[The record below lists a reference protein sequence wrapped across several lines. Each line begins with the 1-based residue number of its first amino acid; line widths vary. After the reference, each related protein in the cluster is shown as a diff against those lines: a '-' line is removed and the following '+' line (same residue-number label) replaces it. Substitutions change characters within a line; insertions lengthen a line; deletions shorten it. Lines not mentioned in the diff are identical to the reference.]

1 MTTDAPAADSTA
13 LSIPASAAD
22 VTTVLVVGAG
32 QMGSGIAQ
40 VFAQSGRDVLLAD
53 VASAQLERAKATIAK
68 SAGRMHEKGRL
79 TDEQFAG
86 ATERIRYVDG
96 LDGEDLTGVQLAIEA
111 ATEQL
116 ETKLSIFAGLD
127 RRMPPNALLATN
139 TSSISITTIAAA
151 TSRPQHVV
159 GMHFMNPVPVLELV
173 EVISGLETTEAA
185 TQLVMELTADL
196 GKTPV
201 HATDAPGFLAN
212 RILLPMINEAFFALE
227 AGIGTAEGID
237 TVMRLGMAHPM
248 GPLALADLI
257 GLDTCLAI
265 CEVLHR
271 DLGEDKYRPAP
282 LLRRYVAA
290 GRLGR
295 KSGTGVFEYDR

>member
-1 MTTDAPAADSTA
+1 MNATAAADAPATA
-13 LSIPASAAD
+13 IPSAPSD
-22 VTTVLVVGAG
+22 VTDVLVVGAG

-40 VFAQSGRDVLLAD
+40 VFAQSGRRVLLSD
-53 VASAQLERAKATIAK
+53 VSAEQLERAKSGIAK
-68 SAGRMHEKGRL
+68 SAGKLHDKGRL
-79 TDEQFAG
+79 TADQLRG
-86 ATERIRYVDG
+86 ATEQVTYVQG
-96 LDGEDLTGVQLAIEA
+96 LDGVDLSRVQLAIEA
-111 ATEQL
+111 ATEAVDL
-116 ETKLSIFAGLD
+116 KLAIFADLD
-127 RRMPPNALLATN
+127 ARMPDGALLASN

-151 TSRPQHVV
+151 TSRPRSVV

-173 EVISGLETTEAA
+173 EVISGLETDPAA
-185 TQLVMELTADL
+185 TQLVMELARDL

-201 HATDAPGFLAN
+201 HSKDAPGFIAN
-212 RILLPMINEAFFALE
+212 RILLPLINEAFYVLQE
-227 AGIGTAEGID
+227 GIGDAEGID

-282 LLRRYVAA
+282 LLRQYVTA

-295 KSGTGVFEYDR
+295 KAGRGVYEY

>member
-1 MTTDAPAADSTA
+1 MTATDAPAAAPTA
-13 LSIPASAAD
+13 DTIPSNAAD

-40 VFAQSGRDVLLAD
+40 VFAQAGRKVLLAD
-53 VASAQLERAKATIAK
+53 VSPEQLERAKSGIAK
-68 SAGRMHEKGRL
+68 SAGKLHEKGRL
-79 TDEQFAG
+79 GDEQHRRAI
-86 ATERIRYVDG
+86 EDIEYLEG
-96 LDGEDLTGVQLAIEA
+96 LDGADLGEVTLAIEA
-111 ATEQL
+111 ATEHL
-116 ETKLSIFAGLD
+116 DTKLHIFADLD
-127 RRMPPNALLATN
+127 RRVPAGAVLATN

-151 TSRPQHVV
+151 TRRPQHVV

-173 EVISGLETTEAA
+173 EVISGLETTETARE
-185 TQLVMELTADL
+185 LVMQLARDL

-201 HATDAPGFLAN
+201 HSKDVPGFIAN
-212 RILLPMINEAFFALE
+212 RILLPMINEAFYVLQE
-227 AGIGTAEGID
+227 GIGDAEGID
-237 TVMRLGMAHPM
+237 TVMKLGMAHPI

-271 DLGEDKYRPAP
+271 DLGDTKYRPAP
-282 LLRRYVAA
+282 LLRQYVAA

-295 KSGTGVFEYDR
+295 KTGRGVYTY

>member
-1 MTTDAPAADSTA
+1 MNPTDAPTRATK
-13 LSIPASAAD
+13 LPTTPAD

-40 VFAQSGRDVLLAD
+40 VFAQSGRRVLLAD
-53 VASAQLERAKATIAK
+53 VSSAQLDKARAGIAK
-68 SAGRMHEKGRL
+68 SAGKLHEKGRL
-79 TDEQFAG
+79 TEEQHRG
-86 ATERIRYVDG
+86 ATERIEYVPD
-96 LDGEDLTGVQLAIEA
+96 LDDVELAGVTLAIEA
-111 ATEQL
+111 ATEHL
-116 ETKLSIFAGLD
+116 ETKLKIFAELD
-127 RRMPPNALLATN
+127 QRAPKEAILATN
-139 TSSISITTIAAA
+139 TSSISITAIAGA
-151 TSRPQHVV
+151 THRPQHVV

-173 EVISGLETTEAA
+173 EVISGLETAPRATE
-185 TQLVMELTADL
+185 LVMDLARDL

-201 HATDAPGFLAN
+201 HSKDVPGFIAN
-212 RILLPMINEAFFALE
+212 LIQLQMINEAFYVMQE
-227 AGIGTAEGID
+227 GIGDAEGID

-248 GPLALADLI
+248 GPLAVADLI

-282 LLRRYVAA
+282 LLRQYVAA

-295 KSGTGVFEYDR
+295 KSGAGVFDYR

>member
-1 MTTDAPAADSTA
+1 MT
-13 LSIPASAAD
+13 ASAAASAALPTTPAD

-40 VFAQSGRDVLLAD
+40 VFAQAGRKVLLAD
-53 VASAQLERAKATIAK
+53 VSAEQLDRAKAGMAK
-68 SAGRMHEKGRL
+68 SAGKLLEKGRL
-79 TDEQFAG
+79 TEAQHANVTGGIDYLAS
-86 ATERIRYVDG
+86 
-96 LDGEDLTGVQLAIEA
+96 LDGADLSDVGLAIEA
-111 ATEQL
+111 ATENL
-116 ETKLSIFAGLD
+116 ELKLKIFADLD
-127 RRMPPNALLATN
+127 ARVPSTAILATN

-151 TSRPQHVV
+151 TARPEAVV
-159 GMHFMNPVPVLELV
+159 GMHFMNPVPVLKLV
-173 EVISGLETTEAA
+173 EVISGLETLPHVTD
-185 TQLVMELTADL
+185 LVMELSTDI

-201 HATDAPGFLAN
+201 HSKDVPGFIAN
-212 RILLPMINEAFFALE
+212 RILLPMINEAFFVLE

-237 TVMRLGMAHPM
+237 EVMKLGMAHPM

-265 CEVLHR
+265 AEVLHR

-295 KSGTGVFEYDR
+295 KVGKGVYEY

>member
-1 MTTDAPAADSTA
+1 MTTTDAPAAAPSATPT
-13 LSIPASAAD
+13 IPASPAD
-22 VTTVLVVGAG
+22 VREVLVVGAG

-40 VFAQSGRDVLLAD
+40 VFAQAGRRVLLAD
-53 VASAQLERAKATIAK
+53 VSAAQLERAKAGIAK
-68 SAGRMHEKGRL
+68 SAGRLHEKGRL
-79 TDEQFAG
+79 SAEQHAG
-86 ATERIRYVDG
+86 ATEQVTYLEG
-96 LDGEDLTGVQLAIEA
+96 LDGADLTGVDLAVEA
-111 ATEQL
+111 ATEHL
-116 ETKLSIFAGLD
+116 ETKLAIFADLD
-127 RRMPPNALLATN
+127 ARVPDGAVLATN

-151 TSRPQHVV
+151 TQRPQHVV

-173 EVISGLETTEAA
+173 EVISGLETTDAA
-185 TQLVMELTADL
+185 LELVMALARDI

-201 HATDAPGFLAN
+201 HSQDVPGFIAN
-212 RILLPMINEAFFALE
+212 RILLPMINEAFFVLGE
-227 AGIGTAEGID
+227 GIGDAEGID
-237 TVMRLGMAHPM
+237 AVMRMGMAHPM

-265 CEVLHR
+265 AEVLHR

-295 KSGTGVFEYDR
+295 KSGRGVFEY

>member
-1 MTTDAPAADSTA
+1 MNAAEAPVSAS
-13 LSIPASAAD
+13 LLPASPAD
-22 VTTVLVVGAG
+22 VRGVLVVGAG
-32 QMGSGIAQ
+32 QMGAGIAQ
-40 VFAQSGRDVLLAD
+40 VFAQSGRRVQLAD
-53 VASAQLERAKATIAK
+53 VSADQLERAKVGIAR
-68 SAGRMHEKGRL
+68 SAGKLHAKGKL
-79 TDEQFAG
+79 SDDQLHG
-86 ATERIRYVDG
+86 ATEGITFVRG
-96 LDGEDLTGVQLAIEA
+96 LADVNADGVQLAIEA
-111 ATEQL
+111 ATEHL
-116 ETKLSIFAGLD
+116 DTKLAIFRELD
-127 RRMPPNALLATN
+127 ATVHHAAVLATN

-173 EVISGLETTEAA
+173 EVISGLETAPVVTDLA
-185 TQLVMELTADL
+185 MELSRDL

-201 HATDAPGFLAN
+201 HAKDMPGFLAN
-212 RILLPMINEAFFALE
+212 RILVPMINEAFFCFQD
-227 AGIGTAEGID
+227 GIGTAEDID
-237 TVMRLGMAHPM
+237 SVMRLGMAHPM

-282 LLRRYVAA
+282 LLRQYVAA

-295 KSGTGVFEYDR
+295 KSGRGVYSY

>member
-1 MTTDAPAADSTA
+1 MTAASIDATAIPSTPAQ
-13 LSIPASAAD
+13 
-22 VTTVLVVGAG
+22 VTGVLVVGAG

-40 VFAQSGRDVLLAD
+40 VFAQSGRRVLLAD
-53 VASAQLERAKATIAK
+53 VSAAQLDTARAGIAK

-79 TDEQFAG
+79 TDDQHRG
-86 ATERIRYVDG
+86 ATQEITYLEG
-96 LDGEDLTGVQLAIEA
+96 LDGAALDGIQLAIEA
-111 ATEQL
+111 ATEAVDL
-116 ETKLSIFAGLD
+116 KLRIFADLD
-127 RRMPPNALLATN
+127 ERMPAGAVLATN

-151 TSRPQHVV
+151 TKRPQHVV

-173 EVISGLETTEAA
+173 EVISGLETTREA
-185 TQLVMELTADL
+185 TQLVMDVTRDL
-196 GKTPV
+196 GKSPV
-201 HATDAPGFLAN
+201 HSKDVPGFIAN
-212 RILLPMINEAFFALE
+212 RILLPLINEAFFVLGE
-227 AGIGTAEGID
+227 GIGDAEGID

-271 DLGEDKYRPAP
+271 ELGEDKYRPAP
-282 LLRRYVAA
+282 LLRQYVAA

-295 KSGTGVFEYDR
+295 KSGRGVYEY

>member
-1 MTTDAPAADSTA
+1 MTATDAPTVPAPTTA
-13 LSIPASAAD
+13 IPTTPAD
-22 VTTVLVVGAG
+22 VTSVLVVGAG

-40 VFAQSGRDVLLAD
+40 VFAQAGRRVLLAD
-53 VASAQLERAKATIAK
+53 VSAAQLERAKGGIAK
-68 SAGRMHEKGRL
+68 SAGKLHEKGRL
-79 TDEQFAG
+79 TDDQHRG
-86 ATERIRYVDG
+86 ATEGITYLEG
-96 LDGEDLTGVQLAIEA
+96 LDGADLSGVQLAIEA
-111 ATEQL
+111 ATEHL
-116 ETKLSIFAGLD
+116 ETKLKIFADLD
-127 RRMPPNALLATN
+127 ARMPAGAVLATN

-151 TSRPQHVV
+151 TTRPQHVV

-185 TQLVMELTADL
+185 TQLVMELTRDL
-196 GKTPV
+196 DKTPV
-201 HATDAPGFLAN
+201 HSKDVPGFIAN
-212 RILLPMINEAFFALE
+212 RILLPMVNEAFYVLQE
-227 AGIGTAEGID
+227 GIGDAEGID

-271 DLGEDKYRPAP
+271 DLGDDKYRPAP
-282 LLRRYVAA
+282 LLRQYVAA

-295 KSGTGVFEYDR
+295 KVGTGVYEYR

>member
-1 MTTDAPAADSTA
+1 MTTAAPATA
-13 LSIPASAAD
+13 AALPATPTA

-32 QMGSGIAQ
+32 QMGLGIAQ
-40 VFAQSGRDVLLAD
+40 VFAQAGRRVLLAD
-53 VASAQLERAKATIAK
+53 ISAEQLERARTTIAK

-79 TDEQFAG
+79 SDEQHAG
-86 ATERIRYVDG
+86 ATTGIEYLPS
-96 LDGEDLTGVQLAIEA
+96 LDGIDLSDVTLAIEA
-111 ATEQL
+111 ATEHL
-116 ETKLSIFAGLD
+116 DTKLAIFRDLD
-127 RRMPPNALLATN
+127 ARVPDGAILATN

-151 TSRPQHVV
+151 TRRPQHVV
-159 GMHFMNPVPVLELV
+159 GMHFMNPVPVLKLV
-173 EVISGLETTEAA
+173 EVISGLETLPEATE
-185 TQLVMELTADL
+185 LVMELSREI

-201 HATDAPGFLAN
+201 HSADVPGFIAN
-212 RILLPMINEAFFALE
+212 RILLPMINEAFFVLE

-237 TVMRLGMAHPM
+237 EVMKLGMAHPM

-265 CEVLHR
+265 AEVLHR

-295 KSGTGVFEYDR
+295 KSGAGVYSYDA

>member
-1 MTTDAPAADSTA
+1 MNAAEA
-13 LSIPASAAD
+13 PASASLLPASPAD
-22 VTTVLVVGAG
+22 VRGVLVVGAG

-40 VFAQSGRDVLLAD
+40 VFAQSGRRVQLAD
-53 VASAQLERAKATIAK
+53 VSPDQLERAKAGIAK
-68 SAGRMHEKGRL
+68 SAGRLHEKGKL
-79 TDEQFAG
+79 TDDQLHG
-86 ATERIRYVDG
+86 ATEGITYVRG
-96 LDGEDLTGVQLAIEA
+96 LGDVNADGVQLAIEA
-111 ATEQL
+111 ATEHL
-116 ETKLSIFAGLD
+116 DTKLAIFRELD
-127 RRMPPNALLATN
+127 ATVNHTAVLATN

-173 EVISGLETTEAA
+173 EVISGLETAPVVTDLA
-185 TQLVMELTADL
+185 MELSRDL

-201 HATDAPGFLAN
+201 HARDMPGFLAN
-212 RILLPMINEAFFALE
+212 RILVPMINEAFFCLQD
-227 AGIGTAEGID
+227 GIGTAEDID
-237 TVMRLGMAHPM
+237 SVMRLGMAHPM

-282 LLRRYVAA
+282 LLRQYVAA

-295 KSGTGVFEYDR
+295 KSGRGVYSY

>member
-1 MTTDAPAADSTA
+1 MM
-13 LSIPASAAD
+13 
-22 VTTVLVVGAG
+22 TVLVVGAG

-40 VFAQSGRDVLLAD
+40 VFAQAGRRVLLSD
-53 VASAQLERAKATIAK
+53 VSSEQLERAKTGIAT

-79 TDEQFAG
+79 TDEQHAA
-86 ATERIRYVDG
+86 ATTGIAYLPSLDDVD
-96 LDGEDLTGVQLAIEA
+96 LSDVSIAIEA
-111 ATEQL
+111 ATERL
-116 ETKLSIFAGLD
+116 DTKLQIFRDIDARVPQG
-127 RRMPPNALLATN
+127 AILATN

-151 TSRPQHVV
+151 TTRPQHVV
-159 GMHFMNPVPVLELV
+159 GMHFMNPVPVLKLV
-173 EVISGLETTEAA
+173 EVISGLETLPEATE
-185 TQLVMELTADL
+185 LVMELSRAI

-201 HATDAPGFLAN
+201 HSTDAPGFIAN
-212 RILLPMINEAFFALE
+212 RILLPMINEAFFVLE

-237 TVMRLGMAHPM
+237 EVMRLGMAHPL

-265 CEVLHR
+265 AEVLHR

-295 KSGTGVFEYDR
+295 KSGAGVYEYPAQRA

>member
-1 MTTDAPAADSTA
+1 MTTHTPTAAAASST
-13 LSIPASAAD
+13 SIPATPAD
-22 VTTVLVVGAG
+22 VGTVLVVGAG

-40 VFAQSGRDVLLAD
+40 VFAQAGRSVLLAD
-53 VASAQLERAKATIAK
+53 VSAAQLDKARAVIGK
-68 SAGRMHEKGRL
+68 SAGKLHEKGRL
-79 TDEQFAG
+79 TDEQYAG
-86 ATERIRYVDG
+86 ATEGITYLEG
-96 LDGEDLTGVQLAIEA
+96 LDGADLSAVSLAIEA
-111 ATEQL
+111 ATEHL
-116 ETKLSIFAGLD
+116 ETKLKIFADLD
-127 RRMPPNALLATN
+127 ARVPAGAVLATN

-151 TSRPQHVV
+151 TNRPEHVV
-159 GMHFMNPVPVLELV
+159 GMHFMNPVPVLKLV
-173 EVISGLETTEAA
+173 EVISGLETTTEA
-185 TQLVMELTADL
+185 TQLVMELASAI

-201 HATDAPGFLAN
+201 HSKDVPGFIAN
-212 RILLPMINEAFFALE
+212 RILLPMVNEAFFVLE

-237 TVMRLGMAHPM
+237 EVMKLGMAHPM

-265 CEVLHR
+265 AEVLHR

-295 KSGTGVFEYDR
+295 KSGKGVYEY

>member
-1 MTTDAPAADSTA
+1 MNAPAAATDA
-13 LSIPASAAD
+13 LSISIPGSPADITS
-22 VTTVLVVGAG
+22 VLVVGAG

-40 VFAQSGRDVLLAD
+40 VFAQSGRSVVLSD
-53 VASAQLERAKATIAK
+53 ISSTQLESARAGIAT
-68 SAGRMHEKGRL
+68 SAGRLHEKGRI
-79 TDEQFAG
+79 DDAQHRG
-86 ATERIRYVDG
+86 ATERIAYAAG
-96 LDGEDLTGVQLAIEA
+96 LDDIDLSRVQFAIEA
-111 ATEQL
+111 VTEHL
-116 ETKLSIFAGLD
+116 DTKLRIFADLES
-127 RRMPPNALLATN
+127 RVPKSAILATN

-151 TSRPQHVV
+151 TRRPQHVV
-159 GMHFMNPVPVLELV
+159 GMHFMNPVPVLQLV
-173 EVISGLETTEAA
+173 EVISGLETAPFVTEL
-185 TQLVMELTADL
+185 TMELTRDL

-201 HATDAPGFLAN
+201 HSRDAPGFIAN
-212 RILLPMINEAFFALE
+212 RILLPLINEAFFVLQE
-227 AGIGTAEGID
+227 GIGDAEGID

-282 LLRRYVAA
+282 LLRQYVAA

-295 KSGTGVFEYDR
+295 KSGKGVYDY